1 MTYQHPER
9 LNKRD
14 YWPPGI
20 CYTPG
25 NGMCARTELL
35 LSVPVRSILTYPH
48 TGDPNFN
55 YIQ

>member
-20 CYTPG
+20 CYMPG
-25 NGMCARTELL
+25 NGMCARTGTLPSDLEQ
-35 LSVPVRSILTYPH
+35 SILAYPQ

-55 YIQ
+55 SNQ